1 MTFSSHTKLS
11 NQKKS
16 ALGKG
21 LGALLSNAENE
32 VSSKGTGLSS
42 TSVQGAASTIPIS
55 QIEANPFQPRNDFD
69 VKALHE
75 LAESIRHQGIIQA
88 ITVRKIG
95 PDKYQIISGERRF
108 RASKLAGLDSIPA
121 YIRIANDQAML
132 EMALVENIQR
142 ENLNPI
148 DIAISYKR
156 LLDECKLSQDEVS
169 EKVGKD
175 RTTVT
180 NYIRLLKLPP
190 KIQDAIREGR
200 ISMGHARA
208 IINIDD
214 VGTQL
219 LILSEILTKGI
230 SVRKV
235 EEMARINTSAKK
247 SSKKQGK
254 NAPSPIAY
262 RDIEKRLEGVF
273 ETKVEVKTGAKG
285 AGKILLTYYSTED
298 LNRLLDLLD
307 H

>member
-1 MTFSSHTKLS
+1 MST
-11 NQKKS
+11 QKKS

-21 LGALLSNAENE
+21 LGALLSNAETDITTRPSITGSS
-32 VSSKGTGLSS
+32 VSP
-42 TSVQGAASTIPIS
+42 QGSAANIPVS
-55 QIEANPFQPRNDFD
+55 HIEANPFQPRNEFD
-69 VKALHE
+69 TKALEE

-88 ITVRKIG
+88 ITVRKVA

-108 RASKLAGLDSIPA
+108 RASKMAGLETIPA
-121 YIRIANDQAML
+121 YVRIANDQAML

-156 LLDECKLSQDEVS
+156 LMDECKLSHDEVS

-190 KIQDAIREGR
+190 KIQDAIRDGK

-208 IINIDD
+208 LINIDD

-219 LILSEILTKGI
+219 LLLSEILTKGI

-235 EEMARINTSAKK
+235 EEMVRTSPGRKK
-247 SSKKQGK
+247 PGSKTDGK
-254 NAPSPIAY
+254 VVNQPAY
-262 RDIEKRLEGVF
+262 RDIEKRLENLF
-273 ETKVEVKTGAKG
+273 ETKVEIKTGAKG
-285 AGKILLTYYSTED
+285 SGKIMVSYYSTDD
-298 LNRLLDLLD
+298 LNRLLDMLD

>member
-1 MTFSSHTKLS
+1 RPGMPGSSIS
-11 NQKKS
+11 PQGS
-16 ALGKG
+16 A
-21 LGALLSNAENE
+21 AN
-32 VSSKGTGLSS
+32 
-42 TSVQGAASTIPIS
+42 IPVS
-55 QIEANPFQPRNDFD
+55 QIEVNPFQPRNEFD
-69 VKALHE
+69 TKALEE

-88 ITVRKIG
+88 ITVRKVA
-95 PDKYQIISGERRF
+95 PDRYQIISGERRF
-108 RASKLAGLDSIPA
+108 RASKMAGLETIPA
-121 YIRIANDQAML
+121 YVRIANDQAML

-156 LLDECKLSQDEVS
+156 LMEECKLSHDEVS

-190 KIQDAIREGR
+190 KIQDAIRDGK

-208 IINIDD
+208 LINIDD

-219 LILSEILTKGI
+219 LLLSEILTKGI

-235 EEMARINTSAKK
+235 EEMVRTSPGRKK
-247 SSKKQGK
+247 PGSKSESKALNQ
-254 NAPSPIAY
+254 PAY
-262 RDIEKRLEGVF
+262 RDIEKRLENLF
-273 ETKVEVKTGAKG
+273 ETKVEIKTGAKG
-285 AGKILLTYYSTED
+285 SGKIMVSYYSTDD
-298 LNRLLDLLD
+298 LNRLLDMLD

>member
-1 MTFSSHTKLS
+1 MS
-11 NQKKS
+11 NHKKS

-21 LGALLSNAENE
+21 LGALLSNAESE
-32 VSSKGTGLSS
+32 VSSKGTALN
-42 TSVQGAASTIPIS
+42 TAATQGAAATIPVS
-55 QIEANPFQPRNDFD
+55 QIEVNPFQPRNDFD
-69 VKALHE
+69 EKALNE

-95 PDKYQIISGERRF
+95 PDRYQIISGERRF
-108 RASKLAGLDSIPA
+108 RASKIAGLDSVPA

-235 EEMARINTSAKK
+235 EEMARNTTQARKLSQKP
-247 SSKKQGK
+247 SKGGT
-254 NAPSPIAY
+254 SPIAY

-273 ETKVEVKTGAKG
+273 ETKVEVKSGAKG
-285 AGKILLTYYSTED
+285 SGKILLSYYSTED

>member
-1 MTFSSHTKLS
+1 MST
-11 NQKKS
+11 QKKS

-21 LGALLSNAENE
+21 LGALLSNAETDITTRPG
-32 VSSKGTGLSS
+32 VSGVTVSP
-42 TSVQGAASTIPIS
+42 QGSAANIPVS
-55 QIEANPFQPRNDFD
+55 QIEVNPFQPRNDFD
-69 VKALHE
+69 TKALEE

-88 ITVRKIG
+88 ITVRKVA
-95 PDKYQIISGERRF
+95 PDRYQIISGERRF
-108 RASKLAGLDSIPA
+108 RASKMAGLETIPA
-121 YIRIANDQAML
+121 YVRIANDQAML

-156 LLDECKLSQDEVS
+156 LMEECKLSHDEVS
-169 EKVGKD
+169 DKVGKD

-190 KIQDAIREGR
+190 KIQDAIRDGK

-208 IINIDD
+208 LINIDD

-219 LILSEILTKGI
+219 LLLSEILTKGI

-235 EEMARINTSAKK
+235 EEMVRTSPGRKK
-247 SSKKQGK
+247 PGSKNDGK
-254 NAPSPIAY
+254 AVNQPAY
-262 RDIEKRLEGVF
+262 RDIEKRLENLF
-273 ETKVEVKTGAKG
+273 ETKVEIKTGAKG
-285 AGKILLTYYSTED
+285 SGKIMVSYYSTDD
-298 LNRLLDLLD
+298 LNRLLDMLD

>member
-1 MTFSSHTKLS
+1 MST
-11 NQKKS
+11 QKKS

-21 LGALLSNAENE
+21 LGALLSNAETDITTRPGMPG
-32 VSSKGTGLSS
+32 SSASPQGT
-42 TSVQGAASTIPIS
+42 AANIPVS
-55 QIEANPFQPRNDFD
+55 QIEVNPFQPRNDFD
-69 VKALHE
+69 TKALEE

-88 ITVRKIG
+88 ITVRKVA
-95 PDKYQIISGERRF
+95 PDRYQIISGERRF
-108 RASKLAGLDSIPA
+108 RASKMAGLETIPA
-121 YIRIANDQAML
+121 YVRIANDQAML

-156 LLDECKLSQDEVS
+156 LMEECKLSHDEVS

-190 KIQDAIREGR
+190 KIQDAIRDGK

-208 IINIDD
+208 LINIDD

-219 LILSEILTKGI
+219 LLLSEILTKGI

-235 EEMARINTSAKK
+235 EEMVRTSPGRKK
-247 SSKKQGK
+247 TGTKNDGK
-254 NAPSPIAY
+254 TVNQSAY
-262 RDIEKRLEGVF
+262 RDIEKRLENLF
-273 ETKVEVKTGAKG
+273 ETKVEIKTGAKG
-285 AGKILLTYYSTED
+285 SGKIMVSYYSTDD
-298 LNRLLDLLD
+298 LNRLLDMLD

>member
-1 MTFSSHTKLS
+1 MST
-11 NQKKS
+11 QKKS

-21 LGALLSNAENE
+21 LGALLSNAETDITTRPG
-32 VSSKGTGLSS
+32 VSGITVSP
-42 TSVQGAASTIPIS
+42 QGSAANIPVS
-55 QIEANPFQPRNDFD
+55 QIEVNPFQPRNDFD
-69 VKALHE
+69 TKALEE

-88 ITVRKIG
+88 ITVRKVA
-95 PDKYQIISGERRF
+95 PDRYQIISGERRF
-108 RASKLAGLDSIPA
+108 RASKMAGLETIPA
-121 YIRIANDQAML
+121 YVRIANDQAML

-156 LLDECKLSQDEVS
+156 LMEECKLSHDEVS
-169 EKVGKD
+169 DKVGKD

-190 KIQDAIREGR
+190 KIQDAIRDGK

-208 IINIDD
+208 LINIDD

-219 LILSEILTKGI
+219 LLLSEILTKGI

-235 EEMARINTSAKK
+235 EEMVRTSPGRKK
-247 SSKKQGK
+247 PGSKNDGK
-254 NAPSPIAY
+254 AVNQPAY
-262 RDIEKRLEGVF
+262 RDIEKRLENLL
-273 ETKVEVKTGAKG
+273 ETKVEIKTGAKG
-285 AGKILLTYYSTED
+285 SGKIMVSYYSTDD
-298 LNRLLDLLD
+298 LNRLLDMLD

>member
-1 MTFSSHTKLS
+1 LS
-11 NQKKS
+11 TPKKS

-21 LGALLSNAENE
+21 LGALLSNAETDIT
-32 VSSKGTGLSS
+32 SKPGLPGQSLAP
-42 TSVQGAASTIPIS
+42 QGAAANIPVS
-55 QIEANPFQPRNDFD
+55 HIEVNPFQPRNEFD
-69 VKALHE
+69 AKALEE

-88 ITVRKIG
+88 ITVRKIA
-95 PDKYQIISGERRF
+95 PDRYQIISGERRF
-108 RASKLAGLDSIPA
+108 RASKMAGLETIPA
-121 YIRIANDQAML
+121 YVRIANDQAML

-148 DIAISYKR
+148 DVAISYKR
-156 LLDECKLSQDEVS
+156 LMDECKLSNDEIS
-169 EKVGKD
+169 DKVGKD

-190 KIQDAIREGR
+190 KIQDAIREGK

-208 IINIDD
+208 LINIDD

-235 EEMARINTSAKK
+235 EEMVRTSPGKK
-247 SSKKQGK
+247 GK
-254 NAPSPIAY
+254 STSTTNGKAAQAPAY
-262 RDIEKRLEGVF
+262 RDIEKRLENLL
-273 ETKVEVKTGAKG
+273 ETKVEIKSGAKG
-285 AGKILLTYYSTED
+285 AGKILLSYYSTDD
-298 LNRLLDLLD
+298 LNRLLDMLD

>member
-1 MTFSSHTKLS
+1 LS
-11 NQKKS
+11 TPKKS

-21 LGALLSNAENE
+21 LGALLSNAETDITT
-32 VSSKGTGLSS
+32 KTTTGPTPSN
-42 TSVQGAASTIPIS
+42 QGVAANIPLS
-55 QIEANPFQPRNDFD
+55 QIEVNPFQPRNDFD
-69 VKALHE
+69 TNALNE

-88 ITVRKIG
+88 ITVRKVSI
-95 PDKYQIISGERRF
+95 DKYQIISGERRF
-108 RASKLAGLDSIPA
+108 RASKLAGLETIPA

-190 KIQDAIREGR
+190 KVQDAIREGK

-230 SVRKV
+230 TVRKV
-235 EEMARINTSAKK
+235 EEMARNSSTRKK
-247 SSKKQGK
+247 AADKNPGK
-254 NAPSPIAY
+254 SISVAL
-262 RDIEKRLEGVF
+262 RDVEKRLEGLF
-273 ETKVEVKTGAKG
+273 ETKVEIKTGAKG
-285 AGKILLTYYSTED
+285 SGKIMVSYYSTDD
-298 LNRLLDLLD
+298 LNRILDLLD